1 MTSEKRKAMLD
12 IAMDIICN
20 VHSDICN
27 TFGRKND
34 IPEQSLELIQNIMM
48 LKQRLAKEERS
59 EGK

>member
-12 IAMDIICN
+12 IAMDILCN

-48 LKQRLAKEERS
+48 LKQRLDKEERK
-59 EGK
+59 EQK

>member
-12 IAMDIICN
+12 IAMDILCN

-27 TFGRKND
+27 TVGIGND

-48 LKQRLAKEERS
+48 LKQRLAKEERK
-59 EGK
+59 EQK